1 MKRHAKSPVLD
12 ISIRGDQLEHDRI
25 QLEHN
30 LQHTDLSLHL
40 SSHDDDTIEYARHN
54 SAPSAFPDF
63 ISFDQR
69 SRDNYDGDMHSQL
82 HAWSYRTGDD
92 EDGISPY
99 GGETV
104 STAAHHAS
112 ALTLSAGLGGR
123 AGRREISLSGA
134 EYDPDRPLHDMM
146 AAVDPKLSMF
156 DMDPS
161 RSRYEVSCIDVSP
174 IPSSNTPGQLD
185 RVLQSG
191 HAPPGSRSRSV
202 RIRSPHSS
210 ATSSSSS
217 DSDSPRPRLAEAL
230 QRVSFSPKRHRSP
243 QPQHHPNH
251 RHAQVPPSPL
261 TRAIDNSNLPTPR
274 PSRRSTTGISPPT
287 PASQFSKAARGLTR
301 ELAEGQQHD
310 RNPFSDIANRV
321 EAGDATR
328 RSAHSKSRVYLPD
341 VTGLTSAVESPAKA
355 GGEYNAYPAD
365 DRPRDSEARL
375 LSTLSAVQAKLHQLE
390 EENSIS
396 RRRVRELELELDVC
410 KREVVKERTKI
421 LERDEASM
429 HQREL
434 DHARAKGKGKARAL
448 DREDVD
454 DEEIGD
460 RYREAVEEKKA
471 LESLILTLRSHLT
484 RLTSELSSHQ
494 ELLTELRKLRERD
507 NRTLREKSA
516 EVDRLRQE
524 VERLAGEVE
533 VLRGVVEEGLR
544 ERRAVREDAVDP
556 SEVQSAG
563 DVAMSAD
570 LEESSS
576 EEEFPPEEEEED
588 EEDEEPLDDRSSI
601 EEDDDSE
608 AEPFDPASIIGSSR
622 ENGAVPD
629 RTMRTDHATRGSSLN
644 PATTSGRFIGD
655 DEIARIA
662 ADVEER
668 RSDLSSG
675 SGSYRSRDRVRAPTP
690 LRQQQARAQTPPL
703 RQQQQQQQ
711 QNRRATVEDVS
722 DAGSE
727 PPRVPTPTA
736 RAGPS
741 QPRRPGP
748 SSSQPARPARPT
760 PSRARHHQPDPET
773 PFPQI
778 RGAHLER
785 LFFSAPEHNA
795 RTCTVC
801 CRRRGPEAPVQAPA
815 SWAPSRMERDFRA
828 RMREVE
834 ESEDEGFVEGEE
846 DGAAQRAREQKRA
859 GKRREPDD
867 DNYEAMARKAGL
879 PPQTVVARV
888 IRELEDD
895 FTHYKSVYVE
905 LADQYKEMDAV
916 SDVPKRNML
925 AKHLREVVDILE
937 QKGDQIASLY
947 DCLTFKDKPVA
958 AYRHR

>member
-1 MKRHAKSPVLD
+1 MKRHPKSPVLD
-12 ISIRGDQLEHDRI
+12 ISIRGDRLEHDRI

-54 SAPSAFPDF
+54 SGPSAFPDF
-63 ISFDQR
+63 ISFDHR
-69 SRDNYDGDMHSQL
+69 SRDNFDGDMNSQI

-112 ALTLSAGLGGR
+112 AITLSAGLGGR
-123 AGRREISLSGA
+123 GGRRDISLSGA

-161 RSRYEVSCIDVSP
+161 RSRYEPAFDSLHS
-174 IPSSNTPGQLD
+174 PGQLD

-191 HAPPGSRSRSV
+191 HAPPSRSRSV

-210 ATSSSSS
+210 ATSSASS
-217 DSDSPRPRLAEAL
+217 DSDSPRPRLADAL
-230 QRVSFSPKRHRSP
+230 QRVSFSPKRPRSP
-243 QPQHHPNH
+243 HAPHHPNH

-261 TRAIDNSNLPTPR
+261 TRAIDDSNLPTPR
-274 PSRRSTTGISPPT
+274 PQRRTTTDVSPPT
-287 PASQFSKAARGLTR
+287 PASQFTRAARGLTR
-301 ELAEGQQHD
+301 DLVEEQQQHLYE

-321 EAGDATR
+321 EPGDATR
-328 RSAHSKSRVYLPD
+328 RSTHSKSRVYLPD
-341 VTGLTSAVESPAKA
+341 VTGLTNAVESPAK
-355 GGEYNAYPAD
+355 GGGYNAYNPD

-375 LSTLSAVQAKLHQLE
+375 LSTLSVVQTKLHQLE
-390 EENSIS
+390 DENSIS
-396 RRRVRELELELDVC
+396 RRRVRELELELEVC
-410 KREVVKERTKI
+410 KREVAKERTRI
-421 LERDEASM
+421 LERDEVSLQ
-429 HQREL
+429 QREWEAAN
-434 DHARAKGKGKARAL
+434 ARGKGKGKARAAEYSASI
-448 DREDVD
+448 DAEMQ
-454 DEEIGD
+454 E
-460 RYREAVEEKKA
+460 RYREVVEEKKA
-471 LESLILTLRSHLT
+471 LESLISTLRTHLT

-507 NRTLREKSA
+507 SRALKEKGA

-544 ERRAVREDAVDP
+544 ERRAVRDAVEP
-556 SEVQSAG
+556 TETQSVA

-576 EEEFPPEEEEED
+576 EEAYPPE

-601 EEDDDSE
+601 EDDDESD
-608 AEPFDPASIIGSSR
+608 AEPFDPLSIMGSSR
-622 ENGAVPD
+622 ENAGGSAPD
-629 RTMRTDHATRGSSLN
+629 RTLRTDHATRGSPSNLVT
-644 PATTSGRFIGD
+644 PGRFIGD
-655 DEIARIA
+655 DELARIE

-675 SGSYRSRDRVRAPTP
+675 SHRERPRPPS
-690 LRQQQARAQTPPL
+690 PPL
-703 RQQQQQQQ
+703 RQ
-711 QNRRATVEDVS
+711 QNRRATMEEVS
-722 DAGSE
+722 DDGTE
-727 PPRVPTPTA
+727 LPRVPSPTS

-741 QPRRPGP
+741 QPRRA
-748 SSSQPARPARPT
+748 SHPAHPTVPT
-760 PSRARHHQPDPET
+760 PSRARQNQPDLET

-801 CRRRGPEAPVQAPA
+801 CRRRGPEAPAPGT
-815 SWAPSRMERDFRA
+815 SWLPSRMERDFRA
-828 RMREVE
+828 RMQEARAE
-834 ESEDEGFVEGEE
+834 EASSDEDEGFVEGEE
-846 DGAAQRAREQKRA
+846 DMEARNQKRA
-859 GKRREPDD
+859 GKQREPDD
-867 DNYEAMARKAGL
+867 GNYEAVARKAGL

-905 LADQYKEMDAV
+905 LADQYKDMDAV

-947 DCLTFKDKPVA
+947 DCLTFKDKPIA
-958 AYRHR
+958 AGPGNFKSRGKGC

>member
-1 MKRHAKSPVLD
+1 MKRHAKSRVLD
-12 ISIRGDQLEHDRI
+12 TSIRGDKLEHDRI

-40 SSHDDDTIEYARHN
+40 SSHDDDSVEYPRHN

-69 SRDNYDGDMHSQL
+69 SRDNFDGDMHSQI

-92 EDGISPY
+92 EDGVSPY

-123 AGRREISLSGA
+123 GGRREVSISGA

-161 RSRYEVSCIDVSP
+161 RSRYEPVYGSLHS
-174 IPSSNTPGQLD
+174 PGQLD

-191 HAPPGSRSRSV
+191 HAPPSRSRSV

-210 ATSSSSS
+210 ATSSASS
-217 DSDSPRPRLAEAL
+217 DSESPRPRLADAL
-230 QRVSFSPKRHRSP
+230 QRVSFSPKRPRSP
-243 QPQHHPNH
+243 QVPHHPNH
-251 RHAQVPPSPL
+251 RTAQVPPSPL
-261 TRAIDNSNLPTPR
+261 TRAIDDSNLPTPR
-274 PSRRSTTGISPPT
+274 PNRRSATNVSPPT
-287 PASQFSKAARGLTR
+287 PASQFTRAARGLAR
-301 ELAEGQQHD
+301 DLVEEQQQQLPE
-310 RNPFSDIANRV
+310 RNPFTDIANRV
-321 EAGDATR
+321 ETADATH
-328 RSAHSKSRVYLPD
+328 RSTNKSRVYLPD
-341 VTGLTSAVESPAKA
+341 VTGLTSAVESPAKP
-355 GGEYNAYPAD
+355 GGGYNAYYPD

-375 LSTLSAVQAKLHQLE
+375 LSTLSVVQAKLHQLE
-390 EENSIS
+390 DENSIS
-396 RRRVRELELELDVC
+396 RRRVRELELELEVC
-410 KREVVKERTKI
+410 KREVVKERTRI
-421 LERDEASM
+421 LERDEVSM
-429 HQREL
+429 HQREWEA
-434 DHARAKGKGKARAL
+434 DNARAKGKGKARADPSL
-448 DREDVD
+448 DAG
-454 DEEIGD
+454 EIGE
-460 RYREAVEEKKA
+460 RYREVVEEKKA
-471 LESLILTLRSHLT
+471 LESLISTLRTHLT
-484 RLTSELSSHQ
+484 RLTAELSSHQ

-507 NRTLREKSA
+507 SRALKEKGA

-544 ERRAVREDAVDP
+544 ERRAVREAVDF
-556 SEVQSAG
+556 SEAQSAG

-570 LEESSS
+570 LEEESSS
-576 EEEFPPEEEEED
+576 EEEYPPEEEGEA
-588 EEDEEPLDDRSSI
+588 DEEPLDDRSSMD
-601 EEDDDSE
+601 EDESD
-608 AEPFDPASIIGSSR
+608 AEPFDPVSIMGSSR
-622 ENGAVPD
+622 ENVGATGVPD
-629 RTMRTDHATRGSSLN
+629 RTMRTDHATRGSSSN
-644 PATTSGRFIGD
+644 PNTPGRFIGD
-655 DEIARIA
+655 EELARIA

-675 SGSYRSRDRVRAPTP
+675 SYRGRVRAPS
-690 LRQQQARAQTPPL
+690 PPL
-703 RQQQQQQQ
+703 RNQ
-711 QNRRATVEDVS
+711 RATVEDVS
-722 DAGSE
+722 DAGTE
-727 PPRVPTPTA
+727 VPRVPSPS

-741 QPRRPGP
+741 EPRR
-748 SSSQPARPARPT
+748 SSYPARPAVPT
-760 PSRARHHQPDPET
+760 PSRARQNAQAGPET

-801 CRRRGPEAPVQAPA
+801 CRRRVPEPQALA
-815 SWAPSRMERDFRA
+815 SWLPSRMERNFRA
-828 RMREVE
+828 RMQEAREEVE
-834 ESEDEGFVEGEE
+834 DEEDEGFVEGEE
-846 DGAAQRAREQKRA
+846 QDTEAERARAHKRL
-859 GKRREPDD
+859 GKQREPDD
-867 DNYEAMARKAGL
+867 VNYEAVARKAGL
-879 PPQTVVARV
+879 PPQTIVARV

-947 DCLTFKDKPVA
+947 DCLTFKDKPLPGLKMRA
-958 AYRHR
+958 A